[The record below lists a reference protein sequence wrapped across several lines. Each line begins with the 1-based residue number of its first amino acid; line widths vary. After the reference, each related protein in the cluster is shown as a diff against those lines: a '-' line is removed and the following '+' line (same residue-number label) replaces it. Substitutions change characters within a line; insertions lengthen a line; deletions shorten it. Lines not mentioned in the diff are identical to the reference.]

1 MDKESGN
8 FTDYPPGTQFF
19 ACVRH
24 PEIAFP
30 VTPTQETLEQL
41 EPYVNIVLAA
51 HRLYQC
57 QGKCPSNCPT
67 RRIDDMLNSLK

>member
-30 VTPTQETLEQL
+30 VTPTQA
-41 EPYVNIVLAA
+41 YVNIVLAA